1 MPSALCERLGIDFP
15 LFGFSHCRDVV
26 VAVSKAGGMGV
37 LGVAG
42 FSPSILEEELAWID
56 LHVDGRPYAVDL
68 IVPAKFAP
76 IGRNPEGADTLA
88 MIPAST
94 REFVRDLLARYDIDA
109 DCLSDQALLGQTDF
123 GENME
128 DDRAMEGLEVAF
140 SHPIRLIANALG
152 PPPEYM
158 MQHARARG
166 TGGRTCGD

>member
-1 MPSALCERLGIDFP
+1 
-15 LFGFSHCRDVV
+15 
-26 VAVSKAGGMGV
+26 
-37 LGVAG
+37 
-42 FSPSILEEELAWID
+42 
-56 LHVDGRPYAVDL
+56 
-68 IVPAKFAP
+68 
-76 IGRNPEGADTLA
+76 

-158 MQHARARG
+158 MQRARARG